1 MTQTMKQIKQLVFFH
16 APDKEHLDRML
27 AFLDA
32 NDNLIAAQDR
42 LIDAYKDNIN
52 KQKQIIEAQKNLCA
66 LQAKQIQVLS
76 ERNANAR

>member
-16 APDKEHLDRML
+16 APDKETLDRML

-42 LIDAYKDNIN
+42 LIDAYKDNIK
-52 KQKQIIEAQKNLCA
+52 KQKEIIKAQKDLCEM
-66 LQAKQIQVLS
+66 QTTQIRVLS
-76 ERNANAR
+76 ERNN

>member
-42 LIDAYKDNIN
+42 LIDAYKDSIK
-52 KQKQIIEAQKNLCA
+52 KQKEIIEAQKNLCEM
-66 LQAKQIQVLS
+66 QAKQIRVLS
-76 ERNANAR
+76 ERNA

>member
-16 APDKEHLDRML
+16 APDKETLDRML

-42 LIDAYKDNIN
+42 LIDAYKDNIK
-52 KQKQIIEAQKNLCA
+52 KQKQIIEAQKDLCET
-66 LQAKQIQVLS
+66 QTTQIRVLS
-76 ERNANAR
+76 ERNN